1 MPLRHNAETGGFE
14 GSGDDT
20 IRVSPNMRYNNATGE
35 FEPIGGPA
43 PRRRGRRALDAEYA
57 SILRAAAAAQSRE
70 EASRRAEISSIL
82 RAAAVP
88 RSREAASRRE
98 EAAARRRE
106 ARRRAVFARLLGLM
120 FCVNVLVLLFGGGGN
135 VLLAVCAIFFFLWF
149 CYRLVTGALWPWLVL
164 GGLGLASCLK

>member
-57 SILRAAAAAQSRE
+57 
-70 EASRRAEISSIL
+70 SIL